1 MDTAPSD
8 WTEANQAFLA
18 AALSRI
24 KACLARRGTAQV
36 GAEAALP
43 AFVGA
48 PPALE
53 RIARGFG
60 LSRFERDLLLLCAG
74 VELDAE
80 IATLCA
86 QAAGDPARMHPTFSL
101 ALGTLPEAHWSALSP
116 DAPLRRW
123 RLIEPGEGP
132 SLTLAP
138 LRIDERVLHCLAGV
152 RQLDERLAALL
163 EVLPPADPADLVPSQ
178 RDAATE
184 AASAW
189 RTHAETVVQLLG
201 DATDCRPVAAAA
213 AAMVGLRVA
222 ALPVALLP
230 AGPTELDAL
239 LRLWQRETVLAA
251 PAVLMLDDESA
262 ATETHAFTRLL
273 QRVGGPL
280 IVRAREPR
288 AVVPRQSVVLDVTHP
303 QPDEQAA
310 TWRSALG
317 AAAPEDLP
325 GQLAAQFSL
334 SLPAIEAIAAG
345 ALARDRAAGA
355 LARDAAAGA
364 LGDVVWRLCRLRL
377 RTRLE
382 GLAQHIESRMG
393 WHDLVLPET
402 QTQTLHTIAA
412 QLRQR
417 NRVHEEWGFG
427 AKGRR
432 GLGIAAL
439 FAGASGTGKTLAAEV
454 LAGELRLDL
463 FRIDL
468 AAVMSKYIG
477 ETEKNLRRVFDAAE
491 ESGAVL
497 LFDEADALFGKRSEV
512 KDSHDRYANIE
523 VSYLLQRME
532 AYRGLAILT
541 TNMKSALDPAFLRR
555 LRFVV
560 TFPFPDAAQRA
571 AIWRQVFPA
580 ATPLDGVDA
589 ERLALLRLP
598 GGAIRNIA
606 MSAAFLA
613 ADCGEPV
620 RMHHLRTAA
629 RSEYAKLERPLTQA
643 ENEAWA

>member
-18 AALSRI
+18 AALRRV
-24 KACLARRGTAQV
+24 KALLAGRGDALV
-36 GAEAALP
+36 AAEAALP

-80 IATLCA
+80 MAALCA
-86 QAAGDPARMHPTFSL
+86 QAAGDPARAHPTFSL
-101 ALGTLPEAHWSALSP
+101 ALGALPEAHWSALSP

-163 EVLPPADPADLVPSQ
+163 EVLPPTDPADLVPSQ
-178 RDAATE
+178 RQGATE

-189 RTHAETVVQLLG
+189 RSNAETVVQLLG
-201 DATDCRPVAAAA
+201 DAADCRPVAAAA
-213 AAMVGLRVA
+213 AAMLGLRVA

-230 AGPTELDAL
+230 AGPTELDVL

-251 PAVLMLDDESA
+251 PAVLMLDDEAA

-273 QRVGGPL
+273 QRAGGPL

-303 QPDEQAA
+303 QPDEQAR
-310 TWRSALG
+310 TWQAALG
-317 AAAPEDLP
+317 AVAPADLP
-325 GQLAAQFSL
+325 GHLAAQFNFSL
-334 SLPAIEAIAAG
+334 SAIEAIAAG
-345 ALARDRAAGA
+345 ALAREPAAGA
-355 LARDAAAGA
+355 A
-364 LGDVVWRLCRLRL
+364 LGDVVWRLCRSRL

-382 GLAQHIESRMG
+382 GLAQHIESRVG
-393 WHDLVLPET
+393 WNDLVLPET
-402 QTQTLHTIAA
+402 QTQTLHTIVA

-417 NRVHEEWGFG
+417 SRVHDEWGFG

-454 LAGELRLDL
+454 LAGELHLDL

-560 TFPFPDAAQRA
+560 TFPFPDEPQRA

-613 ADCGEPV
+613 ADRGEPV
-620 RMHHLRTAA
+620 RMSHLLTAA

-643 ENEAWA
+643 ESQAWA

>member
-18 AALSRI
+18 AALGRV
-24 KACLARRGTAQV
+24 KALLTRRGDAQV
-36 GAEAALP
+36 AADAALP
-43 AFVGA
+43 AFVGQ

-80 IATLCA
+80 MAALCA
-86 QAAGDPARMHPTFSL
+86 QAAGDPARAHPTFSL
-101 ALGTLPEAHWSALSP
+101 ALGALPEAHWSALSP

-123 RLIEPGEGP
+123 RLIEPGDGP
-132 SLTLAP
+132 SLTQAP

-163 EVLPPADPADLVPSQ
+163 EVLPPTDPADLVPSQ
-178 RDAATE
+178 REAATE
-184 AASAW
+184 AASGW
-189 RTHAETVVQLLG
+189 RTNAETVVQLLG
-201 DATDCRPVAAAA
+201 DAADCRPVAAAA
-213 AAMVGLRVA
+213 AAMLGLRVA

-230 AGPTELDAL
+230 AGPSELDAL

-303 QPDEQAA
+303 HPDEQAE
-310 TWRSALG
+310 TWRAALG
-317 AAAPEDLP
+317 TAAPADLP

-345 ALARDRAAGA
+345 SLAREPAAG
-355 LARDAAAGA
+355 GA
-364 LGDVVWRLCRLRL
+364 LGDVVWRLCRSRL

-417 NRVHEEWGFG
+417 NRVHEEWGFA
-427 AKGRR
+427 AKSRR
-432 GLGIAAL
+432 GLGITAL

-454 LAGELRLDL
+454 LAGELHLDL

-541 TNMKSALDPAFLRR
+541 TNMKIGARPRVPAAAALRR
-555 LRFVV
+555 HVSISR
-560 TFPFPDAAQRA
+560 
-571 AIWRQVFPA
+571 
-580 ATPLDGVDA
+580 
-589 ERLALLRLP
+589 
-598 GGAIRNIA
+598 
-606 MSAAFLA
+606 
-613 ADCGEPV
+613 
-620 RMHHLRTAA
+620 
-629 RSEYAKLERPLTQA
+629 
-643 ENEAWA
+643 